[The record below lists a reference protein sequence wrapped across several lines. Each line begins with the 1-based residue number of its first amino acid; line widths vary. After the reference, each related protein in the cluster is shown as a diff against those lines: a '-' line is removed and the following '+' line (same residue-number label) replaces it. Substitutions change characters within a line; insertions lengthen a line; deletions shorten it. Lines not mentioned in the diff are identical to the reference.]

1 MRKLILSIITIA
13 VIGISSC
20 SKDSANL
27 ANNAGSNGQ
36 GGSLARFT
44 IVGNYLYTVDNQ
56 NLAVF
61 DISNASAPVFKQKVQ
76 IGFNIE
82 AIFPMDNNLFIASN
96 TAMYIYDISN
106 PEQPTQQ
113 SYVEHLTGCDPIVAN
128 DSVAFLTV
136 HGGNNCGSNI
146 NELFIYDITNI
157 TSPQLISSMPMTNPF
172 GLGLKDSILYVC
184 DNGAGLKVINVK
196 DPYNPAQISLISGD
210 NNVDVIP
217 TGSVLMSML
226 TDGIAYYD
234 ITNPAAPSKMS
245 EIKN

>member
-1 MRKLILSIITIA
+1 MRKLIVIIAAIA
-13 VIGISSC
+13 VLAISSC
-20 SKDSANL
+20 TKDSASVASNS
-27 ANNAGSNGQ
+27 GSNGQ

-44 IVGNYLYTVDNQ
+44 IVGNYLYTVDNE

-61 DISNASAPVFKQKVQ
+61 DISNASTPVYKQKVS

-82 AIFPMDNNLFIASN
+82 AIFPMGNNLFIASN

-136 HGGNNCGSNI
+136 HGGNSCGSSI

-172 GLGLKDSILYVC
+172 GLGLKDSVLYVC

-196 DPYNPAQISLISGD
+196 DPSNPVQINLLSGD

-217 TGSVLMSML
+217 TANVLISML

-234 ITNPAAPSKMS
+234 ISNPAIPTKMS